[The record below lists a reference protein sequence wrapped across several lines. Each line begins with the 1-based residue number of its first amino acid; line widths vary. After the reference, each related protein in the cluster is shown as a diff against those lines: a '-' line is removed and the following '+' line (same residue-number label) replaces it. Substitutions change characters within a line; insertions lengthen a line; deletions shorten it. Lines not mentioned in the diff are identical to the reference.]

1 MELLRKNNEESFNI
15 AVNKIGDI
23 KGIVIEYVDNGLLVP
38 DNLNDFISDIK
49 KLIKK
54 DKKYVGEIEVNFIK
68 KILESCDIHI
78 KIFNSVDSAINEI
91 QTDSISNVLYN
102 NTLYLIY
109 RDEKQHYVYLI
120 EDK

>member
-78 KIFNSVDSAINEI
+78 KIFNIVDSAINEI

-102 NTLYLIY
+102 DTLYLINI
-109 RDEKQHYVYLI
+109 DEKHYVYLI